1 MICSLVASMLLPDI
15 LFLGAK
21 DGKVK
26 LINIDRGEAYKTYP
40 IGNNAIIELA
50 VVERKSKP
58 CIFILI

>member
-21 DGKVK
+21 DGKIK

-40 IGNNAIIELA
+40 IGNNAII
-50 VVERKSKP
+50 
-58 CIFILI
+58 